1 MSKAPVPAQVSA
13 SSYRSPVEAALSLE
27 SELEAY
33 DRDKDRKSL
42 LNAAKDQFLLNRL
55 VAASQAE
62 NTRNLGLQILFNR
75 MEHMSDKMR
84 LKTLRELDKSG
95 ALDLA
100 TITGRPIPGRPSP
113 VVSIQQ
119 SFGLPGGG
127 SQSSLLL
134 GDRPVSNPV
143 KDMGM
148 LLEAIEHVA
157 GHFRTRT
164 MPETEQIRAKVDEST
179 NNPE

>member
-1 MSKAPVPAQVSA
+1 
-13 SSYRSPVEAALSLE
+13 
-27 SELEAY
+27 
-33 DRDKDRKSL
+33 
-42 LNAAKDQFLLNRL
+42 
-55 VAASQAE
+55 
-62 NTRNLGLQILFNR
+62 
-75 MEHMSDKMR
+75 MSDKMR
-84 LKTLRELDKSG
+84 LKTLKSG

-113 VVSIQQ
+113 VVAIQQ

-157 GHFRTRT
+157 EHFRTRT

>member
-1 MSKAPVPAQVSA
+1 MSGQVSS
-13 SSYRSPVEAALSLE
+13 SSYRSPVEAALSLK

-33 DRDKDRKSL
+33 DRDKDRKPL
-42 LNAAKDQFLLNRL
+42 LNAVKEQFLLTRL

-75 MEHMSDKMR
+75 MENMSDKTL
-84 LKTLRELDKSG
+84 LKTIRKLGKSG

-100 TITGRPIPGRPSP
+100 TITEKSIPRKPSP
-113 VVSIQQ
+113 VVSLQQ
-119 SFGLPGGG
+119 VFGLPGGA
-127 SQSSLLL
+127 SQASLLS

-143 KDMGM
+143 KETGM

-157 GHFRTRT
+157 EHFRTRA
-164 MPETEQIRAKVDEST
+164 MPETETEQIRARVDEST

>member
-1 MSKAPVPAQVSA
+1 MSRAQVTAQVSA

-100 TITGRPIPGRPSP
+100 TITEKSIPRKPSP
-113 VVSIQQ
+113 VVSLQQ
-119 SFGLPGGG
+119 VFGLPGGA
-127 SQSSLLL
+127 SQ
-134 GDRPVSNPV
+134 
-143 KDMGM
+143 
-148 LLEAIEHVA
+148 AHVA
-157 GHFRTRT
+157 EHFRTRA
-164 MPETEQIRAKVDEST
+164 MPETETEQIRAKVDEST